1 MKIKIIDVPLYYG
14 CDNPGTHLGP
24 MAFSKNNI
32 SSLAER
38 CGNQVSGISLIGI
51 PPKPENKNTEPTMKY
66 LEEVTATCRQLA
78 DSVQEGFAKG
88 SFPFVVGGD
97 HSLGIGSIAGLSRCI
112 PADQLSVVWID
123 AHTDIN
129 TNLTSESHYIHGMPL
144 AACLGL
150 SDSRLYETTGSAS
163 PFLLAQNLFYI
174 GSRSVDEGEEVILAE
189 NNIRTIRMPQIQQNG
204 IEACCREILQQIN
217 TPYIHLSFD
226 VDFMDAAEFS
236 ATGLPIPDGPSIEQ
250 THQALRVLF
259 SDPRVC
265 SADFVEYSPKH
276 DRNDQGLHTC
286 LSLMENI
293 FTSLAQSHR

>member
-1 MKIKIIDVPLYYG
+1 M
-14 CDNPGTHLGP
+14 
-24 MAFSKNNI
+24 
-32 SSLAER
+32 
-38 CGNQVSGISLIGI
+38 
-51 PPKPENKNTEPTMKY
+51 
-66 LEEVTATCRQLA
+66 
-78 DSVQEGFAKG
+78 AKG

-129 TNLTSESHYIHGMPL
+129 TNLTSESHNIHGMPL

-150 SDSRLYETTGSAS
+150 GDNRLYETMGSVS

-189 NNIRTIRMPQIQQNG
+189 NNIRTIRMPQIEQNG

>member
-1 MKIKIIDVPLYYG
+1 MGATIPALTWDRWHFP
-14 CDNPGTHLGP
+14 
-24 MAFSKNNI
+24 KNNI

-129 TNLTSESHYIHGMPL
+129 TNLTSESHNIHGMPL

-150 SDSRLYETTGSAS
+150 GDNRLYETMGSVS

-189 NNIRTIRMPQIQQNG
+189 NNIRTIVCRRLSRM
-204 IEACCREILQQIN
+204 A
-217 TPYIHLSFD
+217 SS
-226 VDFMDAAEFS
+226 M
-236 ATGLPIPDGPSIEQ
+236 LPRNF
-250 THQALRVLF
+250 T
-259 SDPRVC
+259 
-265 SADFVEYSPKH
+265 ADQHP
-276 DRNDQGLHTC
+276 LHPPE
-286 LSLMENI
+286 L
-293 FTSLAQSHR
+293 

>member
-1 MKIKIIDVPLYYG
+1 
-14 CDNPGTHLGP
+14 
-24 MAFSKNNI
+24 
-32 SSLAER
+32 
-38 CGNQVSGISLIGI
+38 
-51 PPKPENKNTEPTMKY
+51 
-66 LEEVTATCRQLA
+66 
-78 DSVQEGFAKG
+78 
-88 SFPFVVGGD
+88 
-97 HSLGIGSIAGLSRCI
+97 
-112 PADQLSVVWID
+112 
-123 AHTDIN
+123 
-129 TNLTSESHYIHGMPL
+129 
-144 AACLGL
+144 
-150 SDSRLYETTGSAS
+150 
-163 PFLLAQNLFYI
+163 
-174 GSRSVDEGEEVILAE
+174 
-189 NNIRTIRMPQIQQNG
+189 MPQIEQNG

>member
-1 MKIKIIDVPLYYG
+1 MGATIPALTWD
-14 CDNPGTHLGP
+14 P

-129 TNLTSESHYIHGMPL
+129 TNLTSESHNIHGMPL
-144 AACLGL
+144 RLPVWDWVTTACMKRWVRSLLSCWRRICSTSAPAAWT
-150 SDSRLYETTGSAS
+150 R
-163 PFLLAQNLFYI
+163 
-174 GSRSVDEGEEVILAE
+174 EEVILAE
-189 NNIRTIRMPQIQQNG
+189 NNIRTIRMPQIEQNG